1 MDTKSKITRKD
12 AIERALIELDHAI
25 ENDNFVASNGRVG
38 DARRI
43 LKAASKADAQLIEA
57 LEEIIEYPLN
67 VEGYNSLD
75 AVRLRFVAM
84 QGIAR
89 AALAKA
95 GV

>member
-1 MDTKSKITRKD
+1 MDTKSKITPGPWIANFENRGRTPNANAK
-12 AIERALIELDHAI
+12 AIASVPDLI
-25 ENDNFVASNGRVG
+25 
-38 DARRI
+38 
-43 LKAASKADAQLIEA
+43 KA

-84 QGIAR
+84 KTIAR

-95 GV
+95 GA